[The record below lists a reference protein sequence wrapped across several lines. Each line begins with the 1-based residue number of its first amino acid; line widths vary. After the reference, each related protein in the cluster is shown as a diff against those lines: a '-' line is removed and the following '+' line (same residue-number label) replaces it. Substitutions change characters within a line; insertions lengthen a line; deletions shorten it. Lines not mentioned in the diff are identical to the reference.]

1 MRIFIAGATGAIG
14 RRLVPLLVAQGHH
27 VTALTRRPH
36 PEPDGSGGRLAGGTT
51 AADGIGES
59 SGRLGGGGS
68 SVRGIGGS
76 SERLGGGTTAA
87 DGIGGSSGRLD
98 GGTAVGGS
106 GGATVG
112 GVTTVVG
119 DVYDA
124 ERLREVIAEAR
135 PDVVMHQLTDL
146 ASRDFAANSRIRR
159 EGTRN
164 LVDAALAAG
173 VRRVVSQSIAW
184 AYEPGSTPATE
195 STPLDLHAPDATRRA
210 TVEAVATLEAI
221 TAEAPEWVVLRYG
234 MLYGPDTWYTK
245 GALMADLASTG
256 NLPAGPDITSFL
268 HVDDAA
274 TAATAA
280 LTWPTGPVNIV
291 DNDPA
296 PASTWTPAFAQS
308 VGAPP
313 PKTTTSSNATAS
325 RPTTPAAPTGAAA
338 TSDPTASDAPDEA
351 GAAAGGP
358 TSDPTAGDAPGEP
371 GVARTPWARG
381 ASNAYARSL
390 GWSPAHPTWR
400 TGFTS

>member
-1 MRIFIAGATGAIG
+1 MTAAGGIG
-14 RRLVPLLVAQGHH
+14 
-27 VTALTRRPH
+27 
-36 PEPDGSGGRLAGGTT
+36 GSSGRLGGGTT
-51 AADGIGES
+51 AAGGIGES
-59 SGRLGGGGS
+59 SWRLGGGGS

-76 SERLGGGTTAA
+76 SGRSGG
-87 DGIGGSSGRLD
+87 GGSSVR
-98 GGTAVGGS
+98 GS

-245 GALMADLASTG
+245 GALMADLLTTG
-256 NLPAGPDITSFL
+256 NLPTGPDITSFL

-274 TAATAA
+274 TAAAAA

-313 PKTTTSSNATAS
+313 PKPTTSSNATAS
-325 RPTTPAAPTGAAA
+325 RPTTPAAPTDGGA
-338 TSDPTASDAPDEA
+338 TSGPTASDAPDEA

-358 TSDPTAGDAPGEP
+358 TSDPTASDAPGEAGAAAGGPTSDPTAGDVPGEP

-381 ASNAYARSL
+381 ASNAYAHSL